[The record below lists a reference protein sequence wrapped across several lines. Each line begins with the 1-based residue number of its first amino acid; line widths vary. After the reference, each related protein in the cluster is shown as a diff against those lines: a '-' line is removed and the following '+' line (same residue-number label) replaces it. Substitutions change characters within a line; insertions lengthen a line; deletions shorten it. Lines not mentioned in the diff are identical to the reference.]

1 MKTII
6 LILIIISL
14 SSCSMN
20 VVVQGQK
27 VKSPQRISDPVQ
39 NRVIAACAIAGYAVA
54 KHMDKHQHKP

>member
-1 MKTII
+1 MKTTI
-6 LILIIISL
+6 LLLIIVSL

-39 NRVIAACAIAGYAVA
+39 NRILAACAITGYALA
-54 KHMDKHQHKP
+54 KHVDKHPHKP